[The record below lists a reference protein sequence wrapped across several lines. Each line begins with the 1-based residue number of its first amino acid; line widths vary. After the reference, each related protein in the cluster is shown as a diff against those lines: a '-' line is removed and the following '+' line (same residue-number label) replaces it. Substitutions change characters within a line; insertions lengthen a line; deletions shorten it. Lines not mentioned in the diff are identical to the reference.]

1 MLEPEEQELYV
12 KDERL
17 LRQDAVRNAM
27 NNSQVVII
35 VVSEEYQTC
44 PLLRAEAEHAV
55 MLSKRGACKVHFL
68 FTQPYYCPQW
78 DERPRT
84 ANGEI
89 KVTTQRRKSSVTEE
103 EVESHEPHGALCSEE
118 AARRVTFKDARWG
131 REKPYL
137 FSEIPELHP
146 VHRPLTGWLRSIM
159 PTNNTWFSLWSEVE
173 IDWLADHLQNHLDK
187 PILKTQIIT
196 RDYFRGY

>member
-1 MLEPEEQELYV
+1 MLEPEEHELYV

-35 VVSEEYQTC
+35 AVSEEYQTC

-55 MLSKRGACKVHFL
+55 MLSNRSACKVHFL
-68 FTQPYYCPQW
+68 YTQPYYCPQW

-84 ANGEI
+84 ADGKI
-89 KVTTQRRKSSVTEE
+89 KVVTQRRKSSVPE
-103 EVESHEPHGALCSEE
+103 ESHEPRDAQYSEE

-131 REKPYL
+131 REKPSL
-137 FSEIPELHP
+137 FLQVPEPHHA
-146 VHRPLTGWLRSIM
+146 HRPLTGWLRSLVPSNM
-159 PTNNTWFSLWSEVE
+159 TWFSLWSEVE
-173 IDWLADHLQNHLDK
+173 IDWLTDHFQSHMEK
-187 PILKTQIIT
+187 PIMKSHVIT